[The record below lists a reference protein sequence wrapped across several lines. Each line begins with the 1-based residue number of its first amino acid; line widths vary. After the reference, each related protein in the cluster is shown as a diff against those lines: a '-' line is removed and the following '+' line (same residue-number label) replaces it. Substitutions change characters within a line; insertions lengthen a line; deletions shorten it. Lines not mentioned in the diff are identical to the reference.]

1 MSSQRD
7 AGLAHNLTTVELL
20 ERSAFLERLR
30 AHLSEAERGSGRV
43 VFLGG
48 EAGIG
53 KTTLVETL
61 CRDQAARARILR
73 GACDAFSTPRPLG
86 ALQDMA
92 PTLGGDLEQLIE
104 SGASQQAIFTTVLAQ
119 FATRGRPNLAV
130 FEDVHWADE
139 GTLDLL
145 RFLSR
150 RQEHTRTLLI
160 ATYRD
165 DEVGPRHP
173 LTILMGDIAT
183 SPCLRRMTLPRLSL
197 EAVTRLAQGT
207 GVDPGN
213 LFRQTEGN
221 PFFVTEVLAA
231 GTAGIPPTVRDAVL
245 ARVARL
251 SPAGRETLEAA
262 AVVGPHAQLRLL
274 EGVAPTGGLE
284 ECLASGML
292 LAEDGTLSYRHELAR
307 AAVEAAITLT
317 RRRELHRRT
326 LQLIADRAELADPAR
341 LAHHADAAEDQ
352 EAVLRWAVVA
362 AERSARLGAH
372 REAASQY
379 GRALRFADA
388 LAASE
393 RGGLYERLSHE
404 RSITD
409 QLAEA
414 VLAGQQALEVWRS
427 LGDRIHEGDILRRLS
442 RLFWMSNRFGESEEV
457 GREAVGMLEA
467 LPPGPELARAYSN
480 LCHVLTLDDRYDEA
494 IPWGERAIDLARS
507 LGQEEIALHA
517 MSSVATA
524 KLLMGDESGRTLLE
538 ENVRSAERAG
548 LDNQA
553 AQSLFNLARSAVGE
567 RRHQVAAPYLEE
579 GLAYCAVRD
588 LDFFRLYMLTWR
600 AYSLLQQ
607 GLWAE
612 AEELA
617 EEVRSHSL
625 PTSAAIRGI
634 AVAAVLGTIRARR
647 GEAGAMAL
655 LDEALTLAQ
664 PVPNFTWK
672 LPVRAARAELAWLS
686 GDTSRTRQEASAGLE
701 LARRDPASAA
711 YFRWQIGELAC
722 WLWRAGGLQ
731 KEPAEAAE
739 PHALEIVG
747 RWADAAEA
755 WRRLECPYEMAMALA
770 AGGEAALREAHG
782 VLRRLGARPALA
794 IVSRR
799 LREVGV
805 RDIPRGPRPATQA
818 GPAGLTARE
827 LEVVGL
833 LAQGLRNSEIA
844 VRLVISERT
853 VANHVATIL
862 GKLAVDSR
870 GAAVAA
876 AARLGVTGPN

>member
-1 MSSQRD
+1 
-7 AGLAHNLTTVELL
+7 L
-20 ERSAFLERLR
+20 EVLRS
-30 AHLSEAERGSGRV
+30 HLSEAERGSGRLV
-43 VFLGG
+43 LLSG

-53 KTTLVETL
+53 KTSLVEAF
-61 CRDQAARARILR
+61 CREQAARARILR
-73 GACDAFSTPRPLG
+73 GACDAYSTPRALG

-92 PTLGGDLEQLIE
+92 PSLGGDLEQLIE
-104 SGASQQAIFTTVLAQ
+104 SGAGPQAVFRGVLAQ
-119 FATRGRPNLAV
+119 LASRGRPNLAI

-145 RFLSR
+145 RFLAR
-150 RQEHTRTLLI
+150 RLEPTRTLLI

-183 SPCLRRMTLPRLSL
+183 SPCIRRMTLPRLSM

-231 GTAGIPPTVRDAVL
+231 QTAGIPPTVRDAVL

-251 SPAGRETLEAA
+251 SDAGRETLEAT
-262 AVVGPHAQLRLL
+262 AVIGPRAELSLV
-274 EGVAPTGGLE
+274 EGVAQTGDLE
-284 ECLASGML
+284 ECLASGVL
-292 LAEDGTLSYRHELAR
+292 LAEDGTLAYRHELAR
-307 AAVEAAITLT
+307 AAVEAAIPPA
-317 RRRELHRRT
+317 RRRDLHRRT
-326 LQLIADRAELADPAR
+326 LELLAGQTGAADPAR
-341 LAHHADAAEDQ
+341 LVHHAEPAGDQ
-352 EAVLRWAVVA
+352 EAVLRWAVAA

-372 REAASQY
+372 REAAIQY
-379 GRALRFADA
+379 GRAVRFAEA
-388 LAASE
+388 LPASE
-393 RGGLYERLSHE
+393 RAGLYERLSNE
-404 RSITD
+404 CSMTD

-414 VLAGQQALEVWRS
+414 VTAGQQALEVWRT
-427 LGDRIHEGDILRRLS
+427 LGNRVREGDILRRLS

-457 GREAVGMLEA
+457 GREAVRVLEA

-494 IPWGERAIDLARS
+494 IPWGERAIELARS

-517 MSSVATA
+517 ISSVATA
-524 KLLMGDESGRTLLE
+524 TLLLGDESGRSLLE
-538 ENVRSAERAG
+538 ENVRSAQHAG

-553 AQSLFNLARSAVGE
+553 AQSLFNLARTAVGE
-567 RRHQVAAPYLEE
+567 RRHQAAAHYLEE

-588 LDFFRLYMLTWR
+588 LDYFRLYLLTWR

-612 AEELA
+612 AQELA
-617 EEVRSHSL
+617 DEVRSNSL

-647 GEAGAMAL
+647 GMAGARAL
-655 LDEALTLAQ
+655 LDEALALAE
-664 PVPNFTWK
+664 PVPDFTWK

-686 GDTSRTRQEASAGLE
+686 GDNSRTRQEASAGLE
-701 LARRDPASAA
+701 LALRHTASPS
-711 YFRWQIGELAC
+711 YFRWQIGELGC

-731 KEPAEAAE
+731 KEPARVAE
-739 PHALEIVG
+739 PYALEIAG

-755 WRRLECPYEMAMALA
+755 WRRQECPYEMALALA

-782 VLRRLGARPALA
+782 VLRRLGARSALA

-799 LREVGV
+799 LRDLGV

-818 GPAGLTARE
+818 GAAGLTARE
-827 LEVVGL
+827 LEVL
-833 LAQGLRNSEIA
+833 AFLAQGLRNTEIA
-844 VRLVISERT
+844 ARLVISERT
-853 VANHVATIL
+853 VANHVAAVL

-876 AARLGVTGPN
+876 AARLGLTPPN